1 MSKIG
6 VIQVIDSLDAGG
18 AEVLAVNI
26 ANALLEK
33 GMNSHLC
40 VTRKEGVLKTNIDKN
55 IG

>member
-1 MSKIG
+1 MNDLG

-26 ANALLEK
+26 ANALSET

-40 VTRKEGVLKTNIDKN
+40 VTRKEGVLKKN
-55 IG
+55 Y